1 MPQKNKGKLWTSA
14 NTLPTITIRKLLT
27 AEEKPV
33 KWNPHKTLKSQNK
46 KKFLLTMEI
55 VVFLKYK
62 YSLNI
67 IFKKYVL

>member
-33 KWNPHKTLKSQNK
+33 KWNPHKTLK
-46 KKFLLTMEI
+46 
-55 VVFLKYK
+55 
-62 YSLNI
+62 
-67 IFKKYVL
+67 